1 MRPLKLTM
9 SAFGPYAQQTEID
22 FEKLGE
28 RGLYLITGDTGA
40 GKTTIFD
47 ALIFALY
54 GEASGNLRENSMF
67 RSKYAEAQTPTWV
80 ELTFL
85 YRGKVYVVRRN
96 PEYQRPKDRGEGMTM
111 QKADAVLT
119 YPDGHVVT
127 KVKEVTAAVT
137 ELIGLNRSQF
147 MHIAMIAQGNFQQL
161 LVAKTEERGKIFRE
175 IFHTKPYLALQ
186 EQLKMDAAK
195 EKSAYET
202 GCISIFQY
210 MDSIYCEPEH
220 PCHLLT
226 DQAKRSK
233 SVETLP
239 EFISELTELVET
251 ERGYLKKLS
260 ENLRQIEEKL
270 AETTRQLGRIE
281 TAKRARGQLA
291 RAQEIISAE
300 EVRLPQLAEAFEKEQ
315 KNGPQI
321 EALALQIRQDEQQA
335 QEAYRANRALEAA
348 KKQMEQAQ
356 REYLKNT
363 EEVRVKREYYQR
375 LERLFFDAQAG
386 ILAAALKEGEKC
398 PVCGSVHH
406 PQPAVLLQEAP
417 TQKQLQAEKE
427 ALHYLEGKTVELSNR
442 AGAARGQAERAKEE
456 AQNQQKQVV
465 PAEQIEKKRQ
475 HKKQMEERLETA
487 RREYEKCNRLLEQ
500 NRLLVKTLREQQ
512 AEVQLEKET
521 ELQEKCVKLKQEK
534 AVLQREN
541 ETYSVQMRTN
551 ERALKEIDKR
561 AKAVKQTEQTY
572 IWLKALSETANGMV
586 KGKDRVTLETYIQMM
601 YFERIIARANVR
613 LMVMSGGQYEFQR
626 RKEADKRNSQ
636 SGLEL
641 DVIDHYNGTVRSVKT
656 LSGGETFQASLSLA
670 LGFSDEIQSQA
681 GGIQLDTMFV
691 DEGFGSLDEEA
702 LSQAIKALTE
712 LTEGNRLVGIISH
725 VTELKERIEHQIV
738 VTKERSGGSG
748 IKIVV

>member
-54 GEASGNLRENSMF
+54 GEASGNLRESSMF
-67 RSKYAEAQTPTWV
+67 RSKYADMRTPTWV

-85 YRGKVYVVRRN
+85 YRGNVYVVRRN
-96 PEYQRPKDRGEGMTM
+96 PEYPRPKDRGEGMTM

-119 YPDGHVVT
+119 YPDGHAVT

-147 MHIAMIAQGNFQQL
+147 MHIAMIAQGDFQQL
-161 LVAKTEERGKIFRE
+161 LMAKTEERGKIFRE

-186 EQLKMDAAK
+186 EQLKADAAK
-195 EKSAYET
+195 EKSAYEA
-202 GCISIFQY
+202 GCVSIFQY
-210 MDSIYCEPEH
+210 MDNIYCEPEH
-220 PCHLLT
+220 HCRLLA
-226 DQAKRSK
+226 DQAKRNK
-233 SVETLP
+233 SVEMLP
-239 EFISELTELVET
+239 EFIRELKDLAET
-251 ERGYLKKLS
+251 ESTYLKKLS
-260 ENLRQIEEKL
+260 GISKQIEEEL
-270 AETTRQLGRIE
+270 SETTRQLGRIE
-281 TAKRARGQLA
+281 TAKRAKEQLVQ
-291 RAQEIISAE
+291 AQKIISGE
-300 EVRLPQLAEAFEKEQ
+300 EVRLPQLAEMFEKEQ
-315 KNGPQI
+315 KNRSKI
-321 EALALQIRQDEQQA
+321 EALAIQIRQDEQQA
-335 QEAYRANRALEAA
+335 KEAAYAKKALEDAE
-348 KKQMEQAQ
+348 KQLKLEK
-356 REYLKNT
+356 EKYLKNT
-363 EEVRVKREYYQR
+363 EEVRIKRECYQK

-386 ILAAALKEGEKC
+386 LLAETLKEGEKC

-406 PQPAVLLQEAP
+406 PQPAAVLQEAP

-427 ALHYLEGKTVELSNR
+427 ALRLLEARTVELSRR
-442 AGAARGQAERAKEE
+442 AGAAHRQAENAREE
-456 AQNQQKQVV
+456 AQKQQKQVI
-465 PAEQIEKKRQ
+465 PKERIEEKKKN
-475 HKKQMEERLETA
+475 KKQMEERLETA
-487 RREYEKCNRLLEQ
+487 RGEYEKCRRVLEQ
-500 NRLLVKTLREQQ
+500 NRLLANTLQEQQ
-512 AEVQLEKET
+512 AEVQAEKEPQLREKSMQLQQKKE
-521 ELQEKCVKLKQEK
+521 ELH
-534 AVLQREN
+534 RECERHN
-541 ETYSVQMRTN
+541 VQARTN
-551 ERALKEIDKR
+551 ERVLKELEK
-561 AKAVKQTEQTY
+561 KAQTIKQIEQKY

-601 YFERIIARANVR
+601 YFERIIARANIR

-641 DVIDHYNGTVRSVKT
+641 DVMDHYNGTVRSVKT
-656 LSGGETFQASLSLA
+656 LSGGETFQASLALA

-702 LSQAIKALTE
+702 LNQAMKALAD
-712 LTEGNRLVGIISH
+712 LTDGNRLVGIISH
-725 VTELKERIEHQIV
+725 VAELKERMEHQIV
-738 VTKERSGGSG
+738 VTKERSGGSSVR
-748 IKIVV
+748 IVV